1 MMIEKLVRNR
11 YFTLALFLFALALYL
26 LNTWGVSIYILDE
39 AKNATCAREMLES
52 RNLFVPTF
60 NFGLRT
66 DKPPLH
72 YFFMMLAYKMFGVTP
87 FAARFFSGVCG
98 ALTVLISFIY
108 TKRVLGDR
116 IAFWTATILLA
127 SVHLSIQF
135 HLSVPDP
142 YLIFFIIWSLFA
154 FYNVFKTKSFREIL
168 FMYLAIAFGIL
179 AKGPVALL
187 LPGLVFLLFL
197 VFSRNFKWKTIKSF
211 RPFLGAVIV
220 IVVATPWFIINGLKT
235 NWEWTVGFFGEHNLH
250 RFSDTME
257 GHGGSFMITLLFVLA
272 GLFPFFVFLPRALAF
287 ALKNRKNE
295 FILFN
300 LIAGITIV
308 AFFSVSQTKLPNY
321 TVPSY
326 PFIMVL
332 IAYFVSQ
339 KWLSFKRFRIEYFV
353 LLMVAVLVPIAGF
366 VAMKYDPSLAEI
378 RQIVWWFLV
387 LPFGIFLAY
396 FFRKK
401 LNNFLLL
408 IAVSGAIT
416 GAVFFVIV
424 FPKLDSQNPVSKS
437 LRILEGKEIVFYKK
451 YNPAYSFYL
460 KKKIIPLTYDE
471 FPEFFRNN
479 SDGVIIST
487 KKKIAEIKLEPEYEI
502 VFSGKDLF
510 ETPTTV
516 LIQQKNEK

>member
-1 MMIEKLVRNR
+1 MIEKLVRNR
-11 YFTLALFLFALALYL
+11 YFTWALFFLALALYL
-26 LNTWGVSIYILDE
+26 QNTWGVSIYILDE

-52 RNLFVPTF
+52 KNLFVPTF

-87 FAARFFSGVCG
+87 FAARFFSAVFG

-108 TKRVLGDR
+108 SKRFLGDR

-127 SVHLSIQF
+127 SIHLSIQF

-142 YLIFFIIWSLFA
+142 YLIFFMTWSLFA

-187 LPGLVFLLFL
+187 LPGLIFLLFL
-197 VFSRNFKWKTIKSF
+197 VFSRNLKWKTIKSF

-220 IVVATPWFIINGLKT
+220 TAVAVPWFIINGIKT
-235 NWEWTVGFFGEHNLH
+235 NWEWTAGFFGEHNLH

-257 GHGGSFMITLLFVLA
+257 GHGGSFLITLLFVLA
-272 GLFPFFVFLPRALAF
+272 GLFPFFAFLPRALAF
-287 ALKNRKNE
+287 AFKNKKND

-326 PFIMVL
+326 PFLIVL
-332 IAYFVSQ
+332 IAYL
-339 KWLSFKRFRIEYFV
+339 LSKTELSLKKLRIEYFV
-353 LLMVAVLVPIAGF
+353 LLVVAVFVPIAGF
-366 VAMKYDPSLAEI
+366 VAMKHDSSLAEI
-378 RQIVWWFLV
+378 RLFALWFLV

-396 FFRKK
+396 FFREK

-408 IAVSGAIT
+408 IAASGVIT
-416 GAVFFVIV
+416 ATVFFVIV
-424 FPKLDSQNPVSKS
+424 FPKLDDQNPVSKS
-437 LRILEGKEIVFYKK
+437 LGLLEGKEIAYYQK

-460 KKKIIPLTYDE
+460 KKKIRPLTYDE
-471 FPEFFRNN
+471 FPDFFQNN
-479 SDGVIIST
+479 SDGIIIST
-487 KKKIAEIKLEPEYEI
+487 KKKIAEIELEPEYEI
-502 VFSGKDLF
+502 IFSGKDLF
-510 ETPTTV
+510 ESPTTV
-516 LIQQKNEK
+516 LIQQKNRK

>member
-1 MMIEKLVRNR
+1 MIEKLVRNR
-11 YFTLALFLFALALYL
+11 YFALALFLFALALYL

-52 RNLFVPTF
+52 KNLFVPTF
-60 NFGLRT
+60 NLGLRT

-87 FAARFFSGVCG
+87 FAARFFSAVVG

-108 TKRVLGDR
+108 SKRFLGDR
-116 IAFWTATILLA
+116 IAFWTATILMA

-135 HLSVPDP
+135 HLAVPDP
-142 YLIFFIIWSLFA
+142 YLIFFMTWSLFA
-154 FYNVFKTKSFREIL
+154 FYNVFKTNSFREIL

-187 LPGLVFLLFL
+187 LPGLIFLLFL
-197 VFSRNFKWKTIKSF
+197 VFSRNLKWKTIKSF

-220 IVVATPWFIINGLKT
+220 IVVAVPWFIINGIKT
-235 NWEWTVGFFGEHNLH
+235 NWEWTAGFFGEHNLH

-257 GHGGSFMITLLFVLA
+257 GHGGSFLITLLFVLA
-272 GLFPFFVFLPRALAF
+272 GLFPFFAFLPRALAF
-287 ALKNRKNE
+287 AFKNKKND

-339 KWLSFKRFRIEYFV
+339 KWLSFKRLRIEYLV
-353 LLMVAVLVPIAGF
+353 LLVVAVLVPIAGF
-366 VAMKYDPSLAEI
+366 FAIKYDSSLAEI
-378 RQIVWWFLV
+378 RQITLWFLV
-387 LPFGIFLAY
+387 LPFVIFWAY

-408 IAVSGAIT
+408 IAASGVLTA
-416 GAVFFVIV
+416 AVFFVIV
-424 FPKLDSQNPVSKS
+424 FPKLDDQNPVSKS
-437 LRILEGKEIVFYKK
+437 LEMLEEKEIAFYQK
-451 YNPAYSFYL
+451 YNSAYSFYL
-460 KKKIIPLTYDE
+460 KKKIKPLTYDE
-471 FPEFFRNN
+471 FPGFFQNN

-487 KKKIAEIKLEPEYEI
+487 KKKIAEIELEPEYEI
-502 VFSGKDLF
+502 VFSAKDLF
-510 ETPTTV
+510 ESPTTV
-516 LIQQKNEK
+516 LIQQKNEKQ